1 MSSFKAKAKAK
12 AKTAQAS
19 GEGGPGAGAA
29 PVAAEAAESTASKTL
44 QLAPERVALLLGPE
58 GLNVLVLEQACQVS
72 VEVLN
77 EPAAAEQ
84 APMTAAAAAPTETE
98 APTSAEA
105 ATGAAAA
112 IAGTVAAEGVGE
124 TEGEGEAEA
133 DNKLSVV
140 LTTLAADDFG
150 DKAFARK
157 VHRYVKSASRGGF
170 ITFFKR
176 IKFEHNDNQGQ
187 RAKVRNCIDRLKK
200 DFASV
205 EVVLQRLDMHWAL
218 PADATTSTAD
228 EVPLGPARFLS
239 AEGDE
244 DRTARVPSLC
254 LCVLP
259 GTTAAAV
266 GPTAEAELDTAIAL
280 MRRASS
286 CGWKMGSSERKMQ
299 EDLQALALARE
310 AHAAPKPQSLQDKKD
325 FRKLNTTQRNKE
337 KGKG

>member
-1 MSSFKAKAKAK
+1 
-12 AKTAQAS
+12 
-19 GEGGPGAGAA
+19 
-29 PVAAEAAESTASKTL
+29 VAEAESTASKTL
-44 QLAPERVALLLGPE
+44 QLAPERVTLLLGPE
-58 GLNVLVLEQACQVS
+58 RLNVLVLEQACQVS

-77 EPAAAEQ
+77 EPNEPAAAEQ
-84 APMTAAAAAPTETE
+84 AMTAAAEAPTATETE

-105 ATGAAAA
+105 ATGAVAP
-112 IAGTVAAEGVGE
+112 IAGTAATAGE
-124 TEGEGEAEA
+124 AEAEAEA

-140 LTTLAADDFG
+140 LTTLAADDFS

>member
-1 MSSFKAKAKAK
+1 MSSFKAKAKPK
-12 AKTAQAS
+12 AT
-19 GEGGPGAGAA
+19 GPGAGAA
-29 PVAAEAAESTASKTL
+29 PVAAGAAESTASKTL
-44 QLAPERVALLLGPE
+44 QLAAERVALLLGPE
-58 GLNVLVLEQACQVS
+58 RLNVLVLEQACQVS

-84 APMTAAAAAPTETE
+84 APMTAAADAPTEAETE
-98 APTSAEA
+98 TETETPTSAEA
-105 ATGAAAA
+105 ATGAAAP
-112 IAGTVAAEGVGE
+112 IAGTAAAEGQE
-124 TEGEGEAEA
+124 EGQEEGQAEA
-133 DNKLSVV
+133 DNKLAVV

-310 AHAAPKPQSLQDKKD
+310 VHAAPKPQSLQDKKD